1 MGSTSTNQEVIL
13 SPNRERHPA
22 TNRVIYSSSRFKFK
36 KKKTNSLEIFRDLD
50 SEFVA
55 IYDTNQTSELTV
67 VFSLTWI
74 ENDITSEL
82 IFFYCGTH
90 LTLESM
96 FRIFSIMMTRMR
108 MMMTYSWWRR
118 YSKKDIR
125 NQVAPVLYASIQ
137 SVHLFSKL
145 LFRFSISS
153 SLMDSFVRNHF
164 TGGSWTV
171 PYAPA
176 HFLSIFFPFS
186 FHFLSFYKP
195 PFSFMNYW

>member
-1 MGSTSTNQEVIL
+1 M
-13 SPNRERHPA
+13 
-22 TNRVIYSSSRFKFK
+22 
-36 KKKTNSLEIFRDLD
+36 EIFRDLD

-176 HFLSIFFPFS
+176 HFLSIFFLFTSPRFRLWIIDNVPFS
-186 FHFLSFYKP
+186 NAVEPYLIYSVFMCIQVSWDISGLVDFFFFFFFFLWNCLLF
-195 PFSFMNYW
+195 